1 MIDRRGVVKRY
12 EIELWPREASG
23 IVSGAKQL
31 DQTYAQVQK

>member
-1 MIDRRGVVKRY
+1 VQRY
-12 EIELWPREASG
+12 EIELWPREAGG